1 MKKDRSLQ
9 NVCFQNSIT
18 DWADFQ
24 ETAFRGKLAK
34 KSDSEEKYSV
44 IASIVDTLHRMVFSQ
59 EIKLSQSQAFSLLPG
74 KQFISHWK
82 QPKKFTG
89 ARKRQKRREFMCFT
103 CSRFYGLLVIGKIFL
118 SLNLHVLIKS
128 GILKALKFKMYM
140 NDLEKKQL

>member
-1 MKKDRSLQ
+1 MFVFKTVLLIEQISRRPLSGV
-9 NVCFQNSIT
+9 N
-18 DWADFQ
+18 WP
-24 ETAFRGKLAK
+24 K
-34 KSDSEEKYSV
+34 KSDSEEKYAV

-128 GILKALKFKMYM
+128 GILKALNLKCTWMIW
-140 NDLEKKQL
+140 KKTALGFWFFF